1 MLIFWFGKSF
11 RCLPGLSCNPGS
23 AFAHAVCCIF
33 ELDFLDPRISCFDIQ
48 GHLGDCWFLSA
59 VAVLAEVSRIS
70 EVIITPE
77 YNEEG
82 IYTVRF
88 CIQVFIYKHYL

>member
-1 MLIFWFGKSF
+1 MNKKWFDYIHDVVITALLVSIELLITLK
-11 RCLPGLSCNPGS
+11 
-23 AFAHAVCCIF
+23 
-33 ELDFLDPRISCFDIQ
+33 Q
-48 GHLGDCWFLSA
+48 GRLGDCWFLSA
-59 VAVLAEVSRIS
+59 VAVLTEVSRIS

-88 CIQVFIYKHYL
+88 CIQVQVPFFIEYK

>member
-1 MLIFWFGKSF
+1 MLNPPNFSF
-11 RCLPGLSCNPGS
+11 
-23 AFAHAVCCIF
+23 
-33 ELDFLDPRISCFDIQ
+33 Q
-48 GHLGDCWFLSA
+48 GRLGDCWFLSA
-59 VAVLAEVSRIS
+59 VAVLTEMSRIS

-88 CIQVFIYKHYL
+88 CIQVFSLSEPSFENISPLGPPLHYILALVPYTYYLNGM